1 MALWARYLRK
11 VHVAYC
17 PFSGNAT
24 PAVFL
29 KEISTKQVAA
39 ISPKL
44 AVSKTL
50 LALNMGD
57 SKPFTEL
64 TYADGSK
71 GRLELGAIQIRDV
84 IEEIEMSNARIS
96 QLELKR
102 GKPFP

>member
-1 MALWARYLRK
+1 MELAVSPTILDHGPKALL
-11 VHVAYC
+11 
-17 PFSGNAT
+17 AT
-24 PAVFL
+24 CQLFVIVGAGSPVRP
-29 KEISTKQVAA
+29 
-39 ISPKL
+39 PKL

-50 LALNMGD
+50 LAQNMGD

>member
-17 PFSGNAT
+17 PFSANAT

-50 LALNMGD
+50 LPNVGD
-57 SKPFTEL
+57 AKPFTEL

-84 IEEIEMSNARIS
+84 IEEIEMSNVRVS
-96 QLELKR
+96 HLELKR